1 MRELYNLLGLSSETE
16 KVNHII
22 TKGAAARLTDKEF
35 LVIQISNWKESPRRK
50 EQITGE
56 KYYQGQHDI
65 LKQKRLAIGN
75 DGNLQEVKNLPN
87 SKLIDNQY
95 AKMVDQKQN
104 YLLGK
109 PVTLQTENKVYAM
122 ALAFIFNARF
132 FRTFRNLGE
141 DSLNGGIGWLM
152 PYYSD
157 AGELQFRRFEPYEIL
172 PFWAD
177 AEHTILDGAI
187 RLYEIET
194 YEGNRKQVVES
205 VEFFAPD
212 GIYRYTLDGYA
223 LKEDAEKPYTP
234 YAFAIDNDG
243 GEFPLNWTKIPF
255 IPWKCNSKEI
265 PLIRRTKS
273 LQDGINLIM
282 SAFENNMLEDPRN
295 TILVIVNYDGENL
308 GEFRKNLS
316 TYGAVKVKNVDGKQ
330 GDVKTLQVQVNA
342 ENYKSIL
349 KILKDTLVENARGYD
364 AKDDRLGGQPNQMNI
379 QSMYSDIDLDA
390 NGMETEYQAAFE
402 ELLWFVNM
410 HLANTGQ
417 GDFEGQEVKVV
428 FNRDMLINTN
438 ELIQQCRD
446 SEGQIS
452 RKTILAHHPW
462 VDDIDGEIKQVDE
475 EKQKEIDGYNEAFPQ
490 TADKGSDIDGEE

>member
-1 MRELYNLLGLSSETE
+1 MGELFNLLGLTSETE
-16 KVNHII
+16 KVNYLI
-22 TKGAAARLTDKEF
+22 TKGAAACLTDKEF
-35 LVIQISNWKESPRRK
+35 LAIQINDWKISHKRK
-50 EQITGE
+50 EQIIGE
-56 KYYQGQHDI
+56 LYYSGQHDI
-65 LKQKRLAIGN
+65 LKQKREAIGN
-75 DGNLQEVKNLPN
+75 DGKLQEIYNLPN
-87 SKLIDNQY
+87 SRLVDNQY

-109 PVTLQTENKVYAM
+109 PVTFQTDNKKYAA
-122 ALAFIFNARF
+122 ALATIFTARF
-132 FRTFRNLGE
+132 FRVFRNVGE

-157 AGELQFRRFEPYEIL
+157 AGELRFRRFEPYEIL

-177 AEHTILDGAI
+177 AEHTILDGAVH
-187 RLYEIET
+187 LYEVET
-194 YEGNRKQVVES
+194 YEGKRKQIVVCAEL
-205 VEFFAPD
+205 FAPD
-212 GIYRYTLDGYA
+212 GIYRYTLNGYA
-223 LKEDAEKPYTP
+223 LKEDVKNPYTP
-234 YAFAIDNDG
+234 YALAIDSEGN
-243 GEFPLNWTKIPF
+243 EAPLNWAKIPL
-255 IPWKCNSKEI
+255 IPWKFNSKEI

-273 LQDGINLIM
+273 LQDAINLIM
-282 SAFENNMLEDPRN
+282 SVFENNMLEDPRN

-330 GDVKTLQVQVNA
+330 GDVKTLQVEVNA

-349 KILKDTLVENARGYD
+349 KLLKTALIENARGYD
-364 AKDDRLGGQPNQMNI
+364 AKDDRLSGQPNQMNI

-410 HLANTGQ
+410 HLANIGQ
-417 GDFEGQEVKVV
+417 GDFEGQEVKVI
-428 FNRDMLINTN
+428 FNRDILINTS

-446 SEGQIS
+446 SDGQLS

-462 VDDIDGEIKQVDE
+462 VDDIDEEIKQLDE
-475 EKQKEIDGYNEAFPQ
+475 EKQKELDNYNDAFPKI
-490 TADKGSDIDGEE
+490 AVSRGGSDGEE